1 MTCGPAAFGHGWFPY
16 PICLDFNIP
25 LRHESPRQ
33 GSVRPGGEL
42 FKLSSKPM
50 SGQLGECSSM
60 QVMGLCT
67 QLTCIQFEPHWSHD
81 LANATLGRPLQG
93 VSIPVRGIY
102 SKSRSFNSN
111 IATSS
116 DRQVPFGG
124 LRHCCKQHRR
134 STLRRLF
141 SKVASLL
148 HWQPYKSLPG
158 SHDTRGIGKAGDKPP
173 VSFYLI
179 TVIR

>member
-60 QVMGLCT
+60 QVMGLGT
-67 QLTCIQFEPHWSHD
+67 QLFCIQFEPHWSHD

-93 VSIPVRGIY
+93 MSSPVRGIY
-102 SKSRSFNSN
+102 LRAALSTVIFPHPQTAKFHLAALD
-111 IATSS
+111 IAVNGTAVGPYVAFFL
-116 DRQVPFGG
+116 RPPACYIGG
-124 LRHCCKQHRR
+124 LR
-134 STLRRLF
+134 
-141 SKVASLL
+141 
-148 HWQPYKSLPG
+148 
-158 SHDTRGIGKAGDKPP
+158 KAAHQEFRARP
-173 VSFYLI
+173 
-179 TVIR
+179 RA